1 MVKTMISTDDIKN
14 LNTNDFRQATFD
26 SSVAYDEKFELV
38 LRNHST
44 LNQWNLKSLH
54 AQKTVDIL
62 LLMTNIVIREYDIN
76 GTPDY
81 NYYIRDYS
89 GRTYNLLT
97 ENELSK
103 YLNLIYNALD
113 CRGCDP
119 TRLYKPVIAILKGKN
134 KKRTNFINY
143 NQPPRH
149 LKLFKNGIFDLKSK
163 QFFESNSKEYNDIIS
178 KYHYIIKPTDSYI
191 APNKQNKTKRDLGK
205 LLLKSLANGDE
216 GIHTLLSQLCFSVIE
231 GNGRERYFILSGQ
244 AGAGK
249 STFGNLLYSLAGK
262 GHTITMNL
270 DSISDPN
277 AINNISSSTKLVL
290 GDDLAK
296 NTKLNRTGVQ
306 NYKTLIAGNAISVP
320 VKYEPNRIV
329 QTDGAFVQMANDDPT
344 FYEANDAIKD
354 RTVLIPIKGKNYRHE
369 RKLDEAVAEVSRRLD
384 KYIRPLGNCDQEFID
399 EFISEIIDTV
409 DYFEDYTIP
418 KEVETR
424 TADMINDGSWA
435 NQFIEDA
442 KNRGLFNFSTIPAS
456 HIAKFVKSYLREN
469 NSGMICP
476 STQTITKDI
485 EASMNKLG
493 YKLSPKDKLF
503 RISSITPLEYNPKFI
518 KEELYDDVSLSKS
531 PSRCWIKDYMEISDK
546 DVSDFLDSFMSKN
559 YSDCTQKEK
568 IITRFCI
575 DMMNDEVLAWY
586 QATDI

>member
-1 MVKTMISTDDIKN
+1 MLKTMISTDDIKN
-14 LNTNDFRQATFD
+14 LKPEDFKKTTFD
-26 SSVAYDEKFELV
+26 SSVAYDERFELV
-38 LRNHST
+38 LRNYST
-44 LNQWNLKSLH
+44 LNQWNLKSLD
-54 AQKTVDIL
+54 AQKAVDIL
-62 LLMTNIVIREYDIN
+62 LLMTTIVIREYDI
-76 GTPDY
+76 GGETDY
-81 NYYIRDYS
+81 NYYIKDYS
-89 GRTYNLLT
+89 GQTYNLLN

-103 YLNLIYNALD
+103 HLNLIYNALD

-119 TRLYKPVIAILKGKN
+119 IKLYKSIIAILKGKN

-143 NQPPRH
+143 NQPPSH
-149 LKLFKNGIFDLKSK
+149 LKLFKNGIFNLKSK
-163 QFFESNSKEYNDIIS
+163 EFYELKTQTYNDIIS

-191 APNKQNKTKRDLGK
+191 APDKQNKIKRDLGK
-205 LLLKSLANGDE
+205 LLLKSLSGDDD
-216 GIHTLLSQLCFSVIE
+216 GIHLLLSQLCFSIIE
-231 GNGRERYFILSGQ
+231 GNGRKRYFFLSGQ

-249 STFGNLLYSLAGK
+249 STFGNLLYSLAGR

-270 DSISDPN
+270 DCIADPN
-277 AINNISSSTKLVL
+277 AINRISSKTKLVL

-296 NTKLNRTGVQ
+296 STKLNHTGVQ
-306 NYKTLIAGNAISVP
+306 NYKTLIAGNALSVP

-329 QTDGAFVQMANDDPT
+329 QTNGAFVQMMNDDPT
-344 FYEANDAIKD
+344 IYEANEAMLD
-354 RTVLIPIKGKNYRHE
+354 RTVLIPIKGKNYRRE

-384 KYIRPLGNCDQEFID
+384 NYIRPLGNCDQEFVD

-418 KEVETR
+418 KEIEKR
-424 TADMINDGSWA
+424 TEDMINDGNWA
-435 NQFIEDA
+435 HQFIEDA
-442 KNRGLFNFSTIPAS
+442 KNKGLFNFSTIPTS
-456 HIAKFVKSYLREN
+456 HMAKFVKSHLREN

-476 STQTITKDI
+476 STQNITKEI
-485 EASMNKLG
+485 EPLMNKLG

-503 RISSITPLEYNPKFI
+503 KVPSITPLEYNPKFI
-518 KEELYDDVSLSKS
+518 KEELYDDVILSKS
-531 PSRCWIKDYMEISDK
+531 PSRCWVKNYMEISDK
-546 DVSDFLDSFMSKN
+546 DVSDFLDNFMSKN

>member
-1 MVKTMISTDDIKN
+1 M
-14 LNTNDFRQATFD
+14 
-26 SSVAYDEKFELV
+26 
-38 LRNHST
+38 
-44 LNQWNLKSLH
+44 
-54 AQKTVDIL
+54 
-62 LLMTNIVIREYDIN
+62 
-76 GTPDY
+76 
-81 NYYIRDYS
+81 
-89 GRTYNLLT
+89 
-97 ENELSK
+97 
-103 YLNLIYNALD
+103 
-113 CRGCDP
+113 
-119 TRLYKPVIAILKGKN
+119 
-134 KKRTNFINY
+134 
-143 NQPPRH
+143 
-149 LKLFKNGIFDLKSK
+149 
-163 QFFESNSKEYNDIIS
+163 
-178 KYHYIIKPTDSYI
+178 
-191 APNKQNKTKRDLGK
+191 
-205 LLLKSLANGDE
+205 
-216 GIHTLLSQLCFSVIE
+216 LSQLCFSVIE

-418 KEVETR
+418 KEVETH
-424 TADMINDGSWA
+424 TADMINNGSWA

-442 KNRGLFNFSTIPAS
+442 KSRGLFNFSTIPAS

-476 STQTITKDI
+476 STQNITKDI
-485 EASMNKLG
+485 ETLMNKLG

-518 KEELYDDVSLSKS
+518 KEELYDDVILSKS
-531 PSRCWIKDYMEISDK
+531 PSRCWVKNYMEISDK
-546 DVSDFLDSFMSKN
+546 DVSDFLDNFMSKN